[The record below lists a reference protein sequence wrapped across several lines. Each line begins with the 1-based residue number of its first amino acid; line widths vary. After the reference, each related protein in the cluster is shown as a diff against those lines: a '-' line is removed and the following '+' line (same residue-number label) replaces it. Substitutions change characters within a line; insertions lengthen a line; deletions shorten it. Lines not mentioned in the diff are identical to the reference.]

1 MEVSNLLNSNPSD
14 TFFLTYAL
22 ILLVIVIVLAIFVR
36 RIERKSR
43 FIIGLVLI
51 ILGILSFVVA
61 AFLPQDT
68 NPWNSPFHLAGMI
81 GLTFC
86 ICGGITIPY
95 SKARTG

>member
-1 MEVSNLLNSNPSD
+1 MNSNPSD
-14 TFFLTYAL
+14 TFFLTYAI
-22 ILLVIVIVLAIFVR
+22 ILLVIVIGVIIIVR

-43 FIIGLVLI
+43 YIIGLVLI

-61 AFLPQDT
+61 AFLPQDI
-68 NPWNSPFHLAGMI
+68 NPWNSPFHFAGMI
-81 GLTFC
+81 GLTLC